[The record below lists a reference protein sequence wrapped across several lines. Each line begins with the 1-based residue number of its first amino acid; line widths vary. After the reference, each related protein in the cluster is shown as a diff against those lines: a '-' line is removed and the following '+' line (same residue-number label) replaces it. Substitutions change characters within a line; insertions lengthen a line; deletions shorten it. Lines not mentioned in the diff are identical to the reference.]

1 MFVVIT
7 LRNEEAHAVSYRL
20 NNGGY
25 RTICGKTIANNH
37 QMNTYAS
44 DDTFPGLCKNCK
56 SYHDEMYK
64 DDLEYDPRMARSEA
78 STRYT
83 DVVVYNKLDIVGARA
98 KFEQSME
105 RRWPKLIRYQRI
117 PQKIRKK

>member
-1 MFVVIT
+1 MFVVLI
-7 LRNEEAHAVSYRL
+7 LRNGDSHAVAYRL

-25 RTICGKTIANNH
+25 RTVCGKSFTKDLK
-37 QMNTYAS
+37 MNTISS

-56 SYHDEMYK
+56 SYHDEMYR
-64 DDLEYDPRMARSEA
+64 DDLNYDPRMSRSEA

-83 DVVVYNKLDIVGARA
+83 DVLVYNKLDIIGPKAQ
-98 KFEQSME
+98 FEDVSD

>member
-1 MFVVIT
+1 MFVVII
-7 LRNEEAHAVSYRL
+7 LRNGDSHAVSYRL

-25 RTICGKTIANNH
+25 RTICGKTYAKNFKT
-37 QMNTYAS
+37 NTIAS
-44 DDTFPGLCKNCK
+44 DDTFPGLCRNCK

-83 DVVVYNKLDIVGARA
+83 DVLVYNKLDIVGPKAH
-98 KFEQSME
+98 FEQHME

-117 PQKIRKK
+117 PQKIRKQ